1 MKPETLQIYTTNY
14 KEKYNSESDELC
26 AVWSKLKQVSLE
38 EKPTPEPTPS
48 DKIILWLS
56 CLRSSIKFCLLLK
69 VPSKKILPNEEKE
82 HLVCLNTYQV
92 TRSLHILRTE
102 QKEEDKK
109 ARRKGAKKH
118 EEKK

>member
-69 VPSKKILPNEEKE
+69 VLTTLNLPSKKSFQMRKK
-82 HLVCLNTYQV
+82 NT
-92 TRSLHILRTE
+92 
-102 QKEEDKK
+102 
-109 ARRKGAKKH
+109 
-118 EEKK
+118 